1 MCHLYL
7 EAVSVNKHHAVRG
20 RPQRTIVVHDLR
32 ILSLVKKN
40 PFTTSSQVKNTLQE
54 VGVSLSK
61 SAIKRRLHKSKYRGF
76 TTRCKQAQ
84 IRFLDAKKN
93 I

>member
-20 RPQRTIVVHDLR
+20 CPQRTTVVHDLR

-61 SAIKRRLHKSKYRGF
+61 STIKRRLHKSKYRGF
-76 TTRCKQAQ
+76 TTRCKQGQ